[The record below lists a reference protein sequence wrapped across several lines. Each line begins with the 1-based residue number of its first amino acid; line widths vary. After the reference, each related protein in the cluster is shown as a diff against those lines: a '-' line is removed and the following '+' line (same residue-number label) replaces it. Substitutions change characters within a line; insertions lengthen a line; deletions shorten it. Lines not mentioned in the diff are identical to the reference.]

1 MKYPICDICNKRH
14 KEIDDIYHLQS
25 HYLTYNP
32 TNKLVEIWDV
42 KKKKWVKQEPVSNKS
57 KTS

>member
-1 MKYPICDICNKRH
+1 MKKKYPICDICKKRH

-32 TNKLVEIWDV
+32 TNKEVEIWDKEKKIWV
-42 KKKKWVKQEPVSNKS
+42 KKKSE
-57 KTS
+57 